1 MNCRKKLRISVT
13 SNSILQ
19 AMLMVG
25 NPSGERI
32 LSGLLLGT
40 AGALVGYHAAVP
52 PDLNILC
59 NI

>member
-1 MNCRKKLRISVT
+1 MNCTKKLRISVT

-19 AMLMVG
+19 AVMAG

-32 LSGLLLGT
+32 LSGLLLET